1 LSERLLKGALKIK
14 KIYVP
19 ERAQEGKVP
28 LFLEAVSAGFPSPA
42 EDYIESKMDLNENL
56 VKHPAATFYVRVT
69 GDFMLESGIHTGDL
83 LVVDRAIRLTLK
95 RIRCQKEKVLL
106 VPENKPYEPVSVDCE
121 MSFEIRGVVT
131 HVIHPL

>member
-1 LSERLLKGALKIK
+1 MSERLLKGALKIK